1 MTDDPAPRALALAS
15 RAMAADLL
23 SAVLRRQRPLDD
35 VFEARIAG
43 SKLESRDRG
52 FVRLLVATTLRRLG
66 QIDALIAA
74 MLDRPGTLKPPVQDL
89 LRLGVAQ
96 LLFLGTPA
104 HAAVNTTVALT
115 GAEPQTLPYK
125 KLVNALMRRLGREGA
140 ALVAAQDAARLNT
153 PDWLWTSWQAAYGP
167 EAARAIAEAHLSEAP
182 LDLTLK
188 ASAEAAAHLK
198 TPAEAAVRLKIPA
211 EAAVWAER
219 LEAEYLPTGSLR
231 RAAGGA
237 VPELPGFAEGC
248 WWVQDAAA
256 ALPAPLLGPVAGLRV
271 FDLCAAPGGKTAQLA
286 AAGARVVAVDR
297 AAPRLARLAA
307 NLARLGLAAET
318 VAADAALWQPDA
330 PADAILLDAPCS
342 ATGTIR
348 RHPDI
353 PHLKT
358 QADVTKLAA
367 LQKRLLAR
375 AATLLRPGG
384 TLVYTVCSL
393 QPEEGEAQIAAL
405 LASGVPLARRPIGP
419 HEIGGETGG
428 LASAVTAAGDV
439 RTLPSHLGDRGGMDG
454 FYIARLV
461 RAA

>member
-1 MTDDPAPRALALAS
+1 MTDDLAPRAL
-15 RAMAADLL
+15 AADLL

-43 SKLESRDRG
+43 SRLEGRDRG
-52 FVRLLVATTLRRLG
+52 FVRLLVATALRRLG

-74 MLDRPGTLKPPVQDL
+74 MLDRPGTLKPPVQDV

-104 HAAVNTTVALT
+104 HAAVNTTVALV

-140 ALVAAQDAARLNT
+140 ALVASQDAARLDT
-153 PDWLWTSWQAAYGP
+153 PDWLWTSWQAAYGA
-167 EAARAIAEAHLSEAP
+167 EAARAIATAHLAEAP

-188 ASAEAAAHLK
+188 Q
-198 TPAEAAVRLKIPA
+198 PADTAL
-211 EAAVWAER
+211 WAER
-219 LEAEYLPTGSLR
+219 LEATILPTGSLR

-237 VPELPGFAEGC
+237 VPELPGFAEGG

-256 ALPAPLLGPVAGLRV
+256 ALPATLFGPLAGLRV

-286 AAGARVVAVDR
+286 AAGARVTAVDR
-297 AAPRLARLAA
+297 AAPRLERLTA
-307 NLARLGLAAET
+307 NLARLGLAADT
-318 VAADAALWQPDA
+318 IAADAALWRPDQ

-353 PHLKT
+353 PHLKGE
-358 QADVTKLAA
+358 ADVAKLAA
-367 LQKRLLAR
+367 LQRRLLGHAV
-375 AATLLRPGG
+375 TLLRPGG

-393 QPEEGEAQIAAL
+393 QPEEGERQIAAL
-405 LASGVPLARRPIGP
+405 LAGGAPLVRRPVTAA
-419 HEIGGETGG
+419 EIGGIDGA
-428 LASAVTAAGDV
+428 LTADGDV
-439 RTLPSHLGDRGGMDG
+439 RTLPCHLGERGGMDG

-461 RAA
+461 RTDG

>member
-1 MTDDPAPRALALAS
+1 MTDDLAPRVLAL
-15 RAMAADLL
+15 DLL

-35 VFEARIAG
+35 VFEARVAG
-43 SKLESRDRG
+43 SKLEGRDRG

-66 QIDALIAA
+66 QIDALIGA
-74 MLDRPGTLKPPVQDL
+74 MLDRPGTLKPPVQDI
-89 LRLGVAQ
+89 LRLGAAQ

-153 PDWLWTSWQAAYGP
+153 PDWLWTSWQNTYGA
-167 EAARAIAEAHLSEAP
+167 ESARAIAGAHLSEAP
-182 LDLTLK
+182 LDITLK
-188 ASAEAAAHLK
+188 NPADAAA
-198 TPAEAAVRLKIPA
+198 
-211 EAAVWAER
+211 WSQR
-219 LEAEYLPTGSLR
+219 LEAEILATGSLR
-231 RAAGGA
+231 RAGGGA
-237 VPELPGFAEGC
+237 VPELPGFTEGS

-256 ALPAPLLGPVAGLRV
+256 ALPAALLGRVDGARV

-286 AAGARVVAVDR
+286 ANGARVVAVDR

-318 VAADAALWQPDA
+318 VAADAAGWRPDA
-330 PADAILLDAPCS
+330 SADAILLDAPCS

-353 PHLKT
+353 PQLKEP
-358 QADVTKLAA
+358 ADVAKLAV
-367 LQKRLLAR
+367 LQRRLLAH

-393 QPEEGEAQIAAL
+393 QPEEGERQISAL
-405 LASGVPLARRPIGP
+405 LESGAPLARPDPVAGDATVAC
-419 HEIGGETGG
+419 GCTGTPTTFG
-428 LASAVTAAGDV
+428 AAGAAFPLSAA
-439 RTLPSHLGDRGGMDG
+439 RIS
-454 FYIARLV
+454 IAV
-461 RAA
+461 W

>member
-1 MTDDPAPRALALAS
+1 MTDDLAPRAL
-15 RAMAADLL
+15 AADLL

-35 VFEARIAG
+35 VFEARVAG
-43 SKLESRDRG
+43 SKLAGLQLENRDRG

-74 MLDRPGTLKPPVQDL
+74 MLDRPGTLKPPVQDI

-104 HAAVNTTVALT
+104 HAAVNTTVALV

-125 KLVNALMRRLGREGA
+125 KLANALMRRLGREGA

-153 PDWLWTSWQAAYGP
+153 PDWLWTSWQAAYGAG
-167 EAARAIAEAHLSEAP
+167 AARAIAGAHLAEAP

-188 ASAEAAAHLK
+188 
-198 TPAEAAVRLKIPA
+198 TPADAAL
-211 EAAVWAER
+211 WAER
-219 LEAEYLPTGSLR
+219 LEAELLSTGSLR

-237 VPELPGFAEGC
+237 VPELAGFAEGG

-286 AAGARVVAVDR
+286 AAGARVTAVDR
-297 AAPRLARLAA
+297 AAPRLERLAA

-318 VAADAALWQPDA
+318 VVADAALWRPDT

-353 PHLKT
+353 PHLKGE
-358 QADVTKLAA
+358 ADVAKLAA
-367 LQKRLLAR
+367 LQQRLLGHAVS
-375 AATLLRPGG
+375 LLRPGG

-393 QPEEGEAQIAAL
+393 QPEEGERQIAAL
-405 LASGVPLARRPIGP
+405 LGGGAPVVRRPVTAA
-419 HEIGGETGG
+419 EIGGLENALT
-428 LASAVTAAGDV
+428 VDGDV
-439 RTLPSHLGDRGGMDG
+439 RTLPCHLAERGGMDG
-454 FYIARLV
+454 FFIARLV
-461 RAA
+461 RADG